1 MIPSNETLKRLMCF
15 ELMLQIAEAVACIS
29 SVKKLLL
36 KFSQN
41 SQENT
46 CNRAFFNKVVGGACN
61 FI

>member
-1 MIPSNETLKRLMCF
+1 
-15 ELMLQIAEAVACIS
+15 MLQIAEAVACIS

-46 CNRAFFNKVVGGACN
+46 CNRAFFNKVVSGACN